1 MHKEKMRNFVEISGN
16 NYEVGK
22 LIGQWWGDYFEEQIN
37 KNNQGINKSYLSWL
51 IEDMSDYYKE
61 LYDNTERNFPDLI
74 EEIEGMAKGINN
86 SKLQLKK
93 KVTPKQVF
101 VRSLWEGK
109 RSCTSAIFR
118 KKNGYLLCHNL
129 EDDSPPGC
137 ADGIFPLCF
146 SKVKLHSNNYE
157 RSFISISYPFS
168 LLGTVGINQ
177 YLAYQGNTIG
187 DKGKTTTQS
196 WHKRIPSSVFQR
208 KLLEMTSKEEIEEF
222 LNKYYI
228 TIPGH
233 NYIVFH
239 DKAYSLEI
247 RPTTIREKPEQ
258 QYKLIPREDDFH
270 IHTNYFRYQDYHVDN
285 NWLYPHEKINE
296 SISDWRFDKLTEFT
310 GKYSNKDTEDQ
321 EIMEFFT
328 SLAKVN
334 YKYTSASLFFDISGE
349 KKICS
354 GSFYFDATQNFRIHL
369 N

>member
-1 MHKEKMRNFVEISGN
+1 MAE
-16 NYEVGK
+16 
-22 LIGQWWGDYFEEQIN
+22 
-37 KNNQGINKSYLSWL
+37 GINKSSLK
-51 IEDMSDYYKE
+51 IREITPYK
-61 LYDNTERNFPDLI
+61 I
-74 EEIEGMAKGINN
+74 
-86 SKLQLKK
+86 
-93 KVTPKQVF
+93 F
-101 VRSLWEGK
+101 VQCLWEEK
-109 RSCTSAIFR
+109 RSCTSAIF
-118 KKNGYLLCHNL
+118 KKDKRYLLCHNL
-129 EDDSPPGC
+129 EEEPPPGGNN
-137 ADGIFPLCF
+137 GILPLCLL
-146 SKVKLHSNNYE
+146 KVNLKSDGKKH
-157 RSFISISYPFS
+157 SFISISCPFS
-168 LLGTVGINQ
+168 LLGACGINN

-270 IHTNYFRYQDYHVDN
+270 IHTNYFRYQDYRVDN
-285 NWLYPHEKINE
+285 NWLYPHEKMNE
-296 SISDWRFDKLTEFT
+296 SISDWRFDKLNEFT
-310 GKYSNKDTEDQ
+310 EKYSNKDTEDQ

-334 YKYTSASLFFDISGE
+334 YKYTSASLFFDIAGK